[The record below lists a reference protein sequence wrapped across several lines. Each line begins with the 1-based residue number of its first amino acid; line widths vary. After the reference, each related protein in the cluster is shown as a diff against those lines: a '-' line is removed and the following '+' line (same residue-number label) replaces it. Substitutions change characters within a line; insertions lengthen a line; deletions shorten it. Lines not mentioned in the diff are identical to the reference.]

1 MGGEV
6 KNFTTGEINFFFVG
20 GGGDGGGEGEGVYE
34 FKVEFFD

>member
-1 MGGEV
+1 M
-6 KNFTTGEINFFFVG
+6 KNFTTGEINFFFA